1 MQMQAQPAADPAQLA
16 ALQAKL
22 VLQGRMRSGIN
33 WFYWIA
39 GLSLI
44 NSGAYL
50 FGLTISFVIGL
61 GLTQLVDGVFT
72 GLTRELGPGT
82 EWLRAVGMFIDLCVA
97 GVFVLIGY
105 LGRKRMRWPVILGL
119 VVYALDAILLLAFK
133 DYFGAA
139 FHAWALFA
147 IWTGLKA
154 MRQLDAQEKRSNPQV
169 IGSSPL

>member
-1 MQMQAQPAADPAQLA
+1 MQAQPAADPAQLA
-16 ALQAKL
+16 AMQTRL
-22 VLQGRMRSGIN
+22 VLQGRMRSGLN

-44 NSGAYL
+44 NSGVYL
-50 FGLTISFVIGL
+50 FGLTVSFVIGL
-61 GLTQLVDGVFT
+61 GITQLIDGIFMAIAQ
-72 GLTRELGPGT
+72 ELGPGS

-105 LGRKRMRWPVILGL
+105 LGRKRMRWPIILGM

-133 DYFGAA
+133 DFFGAA

-154 MRQLDAQEKRSNPQV
+154 MNRLEAFERQANPQV
-169 IGSSPL
+169 IGNSPS